1 MNQLKVRVGNNGIQQ
16 CHALSLSR
24 RYFTFFVDVLWS
36 PHDSASYTVLHA
48 AYKCADNVKFILFQ
62 SGFKFCLLN
71 SVEV

>member
-36 PHDSASYTVLHA
+36 LHDSASYTVLHA
-48 AYKCADNVKFILFQ
+48 AYKCADNVKL
-62 SGFKFCLLN
+62 SLGLN
-71 SVEV
+71 FAC